1 MMLCAHDSQC
11 GNMQGEPLTEMPSSR
26 EESIQTNI
34 DGLLK
39 RIMNAR
45 MQQNTSMEDEAERDY
60 R

>member
-1 MMLCAHDSQC
+1 MILCPHDSQY

-34 DGLLK
+34 DDLLK